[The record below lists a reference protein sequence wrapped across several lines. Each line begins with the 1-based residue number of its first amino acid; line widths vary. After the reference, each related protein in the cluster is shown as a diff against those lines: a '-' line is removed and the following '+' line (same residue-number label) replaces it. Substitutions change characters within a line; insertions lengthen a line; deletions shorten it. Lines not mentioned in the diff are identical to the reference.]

1 MAFKKVH
8 KTYERSIRSGYRSET
23 KLLGMDFAI
32 LVVCPD
38 TTKSSMNPICH
49 QRYSAKREA
58 AKDEESVIRFRNS
71 GKFRDI
77 KWKILKQDWLDEKI
91 WGGWLVFE
99 SVMELAPGTQG
110 NDFMNKQAQRSFTST
125 FLRS

>member
-1 MAFKKVH
+1 MAFKKVD

-32 LVVCPD
+32 LVVCSD
-38 TTKSSMNPICH
+38 TTKSSLNLICY

-58 AKDEESVIRFRNS
+58 AKDEESLIRFRNF

-77 KWKILKQDWLDEKI
+77 KWKILKHDRLDEKPG
-91 WGGWLVFE
+91 GGWLGFE
-99 SVMELAPGTQG
+99 SVMELTLEPRV
-110 NDFMNKQAQRSFTST
+110 MTS
-125 FLRS
+125 

>member
-1 MAFKKVH
+1 MTFKEVH
-8 KTYERSIRSGYRSET
+8 KTFERSIRSGCRSDK

-38 TTKSSMNPICH
+38 TTKSSMNPICN
-49 QRYSAKREA
+49 QRYAAKREA

-77 KWKILKQDWLDEKI
+77 KWKILKHNRLDEK
-91 WGGWLVFE
+91 
-99 SVMELAPGTQG
+99 P
-110 NDFMNKQAQRSFTST
+110 
-125 FLRS
+125 